1 MSKELSIQ
9 EKELYRQ
16 QKTENLKKLVEKEAW
31 ISLLQYFKG
40 SGYGGEA
47 KTACVA
53 LGILAREK
61 RNKISERRLIG
72 REIVVD

>member
-16 QKTENLKKLVEKEAW
+16 QKTENLKKLVTKEAW
-31 ISLLQYFKG
+31 VSLLQYFKG
-40 SGYGGEA
+40 SGYGAEA
-47 KTACVA
+47 KMACVV

-61 RNKISERRLIG
+61 HNKISELRLIG
-72 REIVVD
+72 REIIGD